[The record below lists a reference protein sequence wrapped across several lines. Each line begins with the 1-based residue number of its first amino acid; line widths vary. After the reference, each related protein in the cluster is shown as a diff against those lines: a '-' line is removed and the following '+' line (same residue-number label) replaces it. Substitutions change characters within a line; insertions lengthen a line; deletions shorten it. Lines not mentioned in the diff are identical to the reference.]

1 MGMEQMAGAPFI
13 VIMCVIILCVLALRR
28 KAEFVLNFMLR
39 SITGVI
45 CIFMINELLASQ
57 HYATMVGINP
67 WTALTSGILGLPG
80 VALLYGIHFL
90 KFL

>member
-1 MGMEQMAGAPFI
+1 MEMDRLAGAPFI
-13 VIMCVIILCVLALRR
+13 IIMCVIVLCVLALRK
-28 KAEFVLNFMLR
+28 KAEFILNFMLR

-45 CIFMINELLASQ
+45 CIIVINEMLASQ
-57 HYATMVGINP
+57 NYATMVGINP

>member
-1 MGMEQMAGAPFI
+1 MDRGNGAVVI
-13 VIMCVIILCVLALRR
+13 IIMCVVILCVLALRK

-39 SITGVI
+39 CITGVI
-45 CIFMINELLASQ
+45 SIFFINEMLEAQNYS
-57 HYATMVGINP
+57 AMVGINP

>member
-57 HYATMVGINP
+57 NYATMVGINP